1 MSLSLLCFKFYFLLS
16 NHPASP
22 AHALSSSPPSPFPI
36 DLHGRVSEQHNNS
49 ECTTMAMVVHSPLR
63 RVAVARVC
71 TKDLRYLR
79 ESTIEAPGML
89 KHVALQ
95 KTKATMINPIGH
107 PNAAIAVSS
116 CPSTSICTLRSRS
129 KVSSSTTS
137 PHTLCSLH
145 ERPRDPHYL
154 DDDARRM
161 RRHSHRVG
169 WLHLVD
175 FFPLQSHTILNH
187 ALTR

>member
-22 AHALSSSPPSPFPI
+22 PHALSSSPPSPFPI
-36 DLHGRVSEQHNNS
+36 DLHGRVCEQHNNS

-95 KTKATMINPIGH
+95 KTNATMINPIGH
-107 PNAAIAVSS
+107 PNAGNCRLLVPVNLNLHSSESQQSILLHHLPTHAV
-116 CPSTSICTLRSRS
+116 L
-129 KVSSSTTS
+129 
-137 PHTLCSLH
+137 L
-145 ERPRDPHYL
+145 
-154 DDDARRM
+154 A
-161 RRHSHRVG
+161 
-169 WLHLVD
+169 
-175 FFPLQSHTILNH
+175 
-187 ALTR
+187 